1 MFLCIEIKHPLK
13 LKSVLSLVINNKKVH
28 YSTTEILYMTL
39 LFRDLNVFY
48 LNSTRNTTSL
58 PVNNPIYEHEMN
70 PQEFEGSI

>member
-58 PVNNPIYEHEMN
+58 PVNNPMVRHYL
-70 PQEFEGSI
+70 

>member
-1 MFLCIEIKHPLK
+1 MFLCIEINHPLK

-58 PVNNPIYEHEMN
+58 PVNNPFMN
-70 PQEFEGSI
+70 MK

>member
-58 PVNNPIYEHEMN
+58 PVNNPFMN
-70 PQEFEGSI
+70 MK

>member
-13 LKSVLSLVINNKKVH
+13 LKSVLSLVINNEKVH

-58 PVNNPIYEHEMN
+58 PVNNPFMN
-70 PQEFEGSI
+70 MK